1 MSTNE
6 MAQEFAGLPDR
17 VAPLPAKCK
26 NATLNLFL
34 PE

>member
-1 MSTNE
+1 MTTNE
-6 MAQEFAGLPDR
+6 MAQDFAGLPAR
-17 VAPLPAKCK
+17 VGAQRGRK